1 MPALQPAHEGLIAAL
16 LQGRLGVRRVL
27 RQWSRD
33 WKRRDARAVFLDGG
47 EGHASDDALGTSS
60 KHRRRNPACLP
71 ARPRD
76 APPTSNALVAAVLFA
91 VALCVR
97 GWGISFPP
105 SVVFDEVHFLRFVKA
120 YYYGRYFFDIHPP
133 LGKLVLL
140 LVTKLFC
147 NPPRLDYKVNGEQF
161 GEQIYTPLRW
171 TSALFGSTIAPVT
184 YLICR
189 ELGLSFPAS
198 LVPGVAFAFEHLTV
212 IESRLV
218 LLDAQLMSFMALCL
232 LFALKL
238 WGARKGTARRR
249 RFLVLT
255 ALSGAAAIG
264 VKWTALATPG
274 LVALVSLAGR
284 PFPREGRLQWGEMGL
299 AGMIASSFYV
309 LLFAV
314 HFMLLPHSGQ
324 GDAFMTDEFKMSL
337 VGTRH
342 RWESKWYQWIMNQRG
357 LLYFNELDDE
367 VTNFQKIYL
376 IVNPAVSVMSLVA
389 ILGFVFI
396 LFCVYFPRKWS
407 GHLHPRSRLPA
418 FAVRGLF
425 LLMGYVVNILPY
437 VEVARCTFL
446 YHYLPPLFYA
456 LLSTA
461 NLIDLIPK
469 VGAQRMVSGFF
480 FVILFVTFLIWSPWI
495 YASPLTPAAHKWR
508 RLFGDNW
515 A

>member
-1 MPALQPAHEGLIAAL
+1 MMPALQPAHEGLIAAL

-33 WKRRDARAVFLDGG
+33 WRRRDARAVFLDDG
-47 EGHASDDALGTSS
+47 EGDASDNAVCTSS

-76 APPTSNALVAAVLFA
+76 APPASNALVAAVLFA

-97 GWGISFPP
+97 GWGIAFPP

-147 NPPRLDYKVNGEQF
+147 NPPRLNYEVNGEQF

-198 LVPGVAFAFEHLTV
+198 LVPAVAFAFEHLTV
-212 IESRLV
+212 IESRLI

-299 AGMIASSFYV
+299 AGLIASSFYV
-309 LLFAV
+309 MLFAV
-314 HFMLLPHSGQ
+314 HFTLLPHSGQ

-337 VGTRH
+337 VGNSRYVEGFKGPGFVRNLLYLNKEMYTANAHIKARH
-342 RWESKWYQWIMNQRG
+342 RWESKWYQWIINQRG
-357 LLYFNELDDE
+357 LLYFNELDDG
-367 VTNFQKIYL
+367 VTHSQKIYL

-389 ILGFVFI
+389 VVGFMLI
-396 LFCVYFPRKWS
+396 LFCVYLPRKWS

-425 LLMGYVVNILPY
+425 LLTGYVVNILPY
-437 VEVARCTFL
+437 VGT
-446 YHYLPPLFYA
+446 YLQ
-456 LLSTA
+456 S
-461 NLIDLIPK
+461 LIIGR
-469 VGAQRMVSGFF
+469 VHGSGV
-480 FVILFVTFLIWSPWI
+480 FVVYCHLPIV
-495 YASPLTPAAHKWR
+495 LTQ
-508 RLFGDNW
+508 
-515 A
+515 